1 MSAGIPNQSE
11 TPAQTVLYFHGLP
24 GSAAELASFGPAIAA
39 NARHFHVVG
48 RGDALA
54 GDDPSGYFRRLAEEI
69 ERQWPD
75 GPLHLVGFSLGAAAA
90 LRVAP
95 LLGARVVQFDLVAPA
110 APLSLGDFLGDM
122 AGAPVFRAARAGR
135 AAFAALTQ
143 VQALAARFA
152 MPRMAAALMASGRGG
167 DAALAADPLFLEQ
180 LAQSLR
186 TSLLTQRA
194 AYQAEIR
201 LYVADWSAD
210 LARVQ
215 QPVTIWQGSE
225 DNWTPPAMAQALAAA
240 LPAGA
245 DLRMQP
251 GLSHFST
258 LRAYLEVAAQP

>member
-1 MSAGIPNQSE
+1 MTASIPNQSE
-11 TPAQTVLYFHGLP
+11 TPGRTVLYFHGLP
-24 GSAAELASFGPAIAA
+24 GSAAELASFGPAVAA
-39 NARHFHVVG
+39 NVRHFHVVG

-54 GDDPSGYFRRLAEEI
+54 GGEPSGYFGRLAAQI

-75 GPLHLVGFSLGAAAA
+75 GALHLVGFSLGAAAA

-95 LLGARVVQFDLVAPA
+95 LLGARVAQIDLVAPA
-110 APLSLGDFLGDM
+110 APLFLGDFLDDM
-122 AGAPVFRAARAGR
+122 AGAPVFRAVRVGR

-143 VQALAARFA
+143 VQALAARIA
-152 MPRMAAALMASGRGG
+152 MPRMAAALMASARGG
-167 DAALAADPLFLEQ
+167 DAALAADPRFMEQ
-180 LAQSLR
+180 LAHSLR
-186 TSLLTQRA
+186 ASLLTQRA

-210 LARVQ
+210 LAKVQ

-258 LRAYLEVAAQP
+258 LRAYLEAAVQP